1 METETILRVYI
12 IEGEYPSLLVSKLTN
27 IVIWGQIWQLILIWG
42 SKLTVIGNWGMQ
54 TPYRKKY

>member
-12 IEGEYPSLLVSKLTN
+12 IEGEYPSLLGSKLTN

-54 TPYRKKY
+54 TPY